1 MHTMHSSKNLL
12 VAGALILLLSLVS
25 TYPLHAQQYLGTLT
39 GEVTDASGA
48 KIANVDVS
56 ATDVTTHFT
65 TTTKT
70 NGAGEYS
77 IPFLTPDTYELKV
90 EVSGFRPET
99 KTGLV
104 LTAGGNT
111 RTDFSLQV
119 GAVGE
124 KVVVTADLELLD
136 TASSNL
142 GTTMSTKEV
151 TDLPNIGR
159 NPFVLSTLAAG
170 VTTGAYMQ
178 SKASGFTNPF
188 SGTAVQIIANGSS
201 GHNRLTLDGIPDD
214 PAERLSGASY
224 TGFVP
229 SPEAVQEVKTQ
240 TALYDAQYG
249 HGNGTVLNT
258 VLRAGSNNYHGSAYY
273 VFRNTYLDANTY
285 ERVPT
290 QSAAVNPTHRV
301 NDQWTQPGGVID
313 GPLTIPH
320 IYNGRDKTFFMAAY
334 EYVQLHQPVPFSGLV
349 PTTAQV
355 AGDFSGLCSNF
366 VAGVCAPGAGVQ
378 LYDPTTADASGNRT
392 PFLNNNIKSKIN
404 PAGAALASYYPAP
417 NSTLSPTVNY
427 ISNVTSSPNKYWSFV
442 TRVDHSI
449 SDRNK
454 LNATFFKAVLHQIQ
468 PTEGFP
474 KLVAPTG
481 VGYTVYRNN
490 IGGSLDDVIVIS
502 PTLVVDARI
511 GVIYHPFGLVY
522 PGSTFD
528 LSTLNISGSGLPFQS
543 FPGVFA
549 CDACTSPGGASGTS
563 PGTTSP
569 YTGLAAGNTGQISED
584 TLGSTSVLVSKTF
597 SKHSLRVG
605 FEGNLSRYN
614 VQNPQ
619 SGVGTFNFNRQFTQ
633 KNSVSTTV
641 GSDASSGNPFASLL
655 LGYPSSGSYGN
666 QIAYALQQLYY
677 GIYVQ
682 DDWRIRRNLTINAG
696 LRWDYETPFTER
708 HNRQNTG
715 FCTTCTNPLQG
726 SVTGLTLN
734 GGLQFASSSNRYAY
748 PTDTNNFQP
757 RFGAEYQLNSNVV
770 LRGGFGIIYFN
781 TLESPLGQGYSS
793 TTGYVATLDNTHPST
808 SLTNPFPNGIN
819 LPTGSSL
826 GLATQVGQGV
836 TFADQNHT
844 QPKIMQ
850 YSVSVQTQ
858 LPANT
863 VLQIAY
869 VGNKASQLE
878 INKNIDALPPQY
890 YNQGAAGVTFLQT
903 QVPNPMAGLLPG
915 SSLNSAT
922 VQRQFL
928 LSPFPEFT
936 SVTDNFASK
945 GSVLYNSLQTSVVK
959 RLSRGLSVQGNF
971 TWSKIMDQNIYLN
984 AQDSLNSPFRY
995 QDPNPNLVGNLVGI
1009 YQFSSLSGKPAYERL
1024 TVGGWQI
1031 NGVLRAQNGNLVATP
1046 GASTTSGGNVTPLS
1060 SPRLGNAAY
1069 GRYFNT
1075 CYENAAGAL
1084 VMTTPTAPAC
1094 DSTSSIPAFQQHLAF
1109 TLNNIGPYMNDVRQR
1124 VHPLFDFTL
1133 FKQFQLHE
1141 SLNFEIRGE
1150 FFNILN
1156 TPNFGGP
1163 NTSLGS
1169 ASYGIVTL
1177 TQANDPRLT
1186 QLTGR
1191 FNF

>member
-1 MHTMHSSKNLL
+1 MYKVRSYKYL
-12 VAGALILLLSLVS
+12 VRLGAFVLLLSYVNTL
-25 TYPLHAQQYLGTLT
+25 PLLAQQYLGTLT
-39 GEVTDASGA
+39 GEVSDASGA
-48 KIANVDVS
+48 KIANAEVA

-65 TTTKT
+65 TRTKT
-70 NGAGEYS
+70 NGSGEYS
-77 IPFLTPDTYELKV
+77 IPFLTPDTYDV
-90 EVSGFRPET
+90 TITISGFRPET
-99 KTGLV
+99 RTGVV
-104 LTAGGNT
+104 LTAGANE

-119 GAVGE
+119 GTVGE

-136 TASSNL
+136 TASANL
-142 GTTMSTKEV
+142 GTTLGTKEV
-151 TDLPNIGR
+151 TDLPNVGR

-178 SKASGFTNPF
+178 SKSSGFTNPF
-188 SGTAVQIIANGSS
+188 SGVAVQIIANGSS

-249 HGNGTVLNT
+249 HGNGTVLNS
-258 VLRAGSNNYHGSAYY
+258 VLRAGSNRYHGSAYY
-273 VFRNTYLDANTY
+273 VFRNTYLDANTH

-290 QSAAVNPTHRV
+290 QNAAVSPTHRV
-301 NDQWTQPGGVID
+301 NDQWAQPGGVID
-313 GPLTIPH
+313 GPVVIPH
-320 IYNGRDKTFFMAAY
+320 LYNGHDKTFFMAAY
-334 EYVQLHQPVPFSGLV
+334 EYIQLHQPVPFSGLV
-349 PTTAQV
+349 PTKAQL

-366 VAGVCAPGAGVQ
+366 IAGVCAAGAGVQ
-378 LYDPTTADASGNRT
+378 LYDPLTADANGNRT
-392 PFLNNNIKSKIN
+392 PFLNNNIASRIN
-404 PAGAALASYYPAP
+404 TAGAALATYYPAP

-427 ISNVTSSPNKYWSFV
+427 ISSDTSSPNKYWSFV
-442 TRVDHSI
+442 TRVDHSF

-468 PTEGFP
+468 PHEGFP
-474 KLVAPTG
+474 KQIAPTG
-481 VGYTVYRNN
+481 IGYTVYRNN
-490 IGGSLDDVIVIS
+490 IGGSLDDVTVIS

-528 LSTLNISGSGLPFQS
+528 LSTININGSGLPNPS
-543 FPGVFA
+543 FPGTAFT
-549 CDACTSPGGASGTS
+549 DSYS
-563 PGTTSP
+563 
-569 YTGLAAGNTGQISED
+569 GLAAGNTGQISED
-584 TLGSTSVLVSKTF
+584 TLGSASVLVSKTL
-597 SKHSLRVG
+597 SKHTLRVG
-605 FEGNLSRYN
+605 FDGNLSRYN

-619 SGVGTFNFNRQFTQ
+619 SGVGIFNFDRRFTQ
-633 KNSVSTTV
+633 KNSVSTAV
-641 GSDASSGNPFASLL
+641 GSDANSGNPFASLL
-655 LGYPSSGSYGN
+655 LGYPSSGTYGN

-682 DDWRIRRNLTINAG
+682 DDWRVMRNLTVNAG
-696 LRWDYETPFTER
+696 LRWDYESPFTER
-708 HNRQNTG
+708 YDRQNVG
-715 FCTTCTNPLQG
+715 FCATCPNPLQA

-734 GGLQFASSSNRYAY
+734 GGLQFATSSHRNPY
-748 PTDTNNFQP
+748 PSDWNNFQP
-757 RFGAEYQLNSNVV
+757 RFGVEYQLNPNVV
-770 LRGGFGIIYFN
+770 LRGGFGVIYFN

-793 TTGYVATLDNTHPST
+793 STSYVATLDSTHPANILS
-808 SLTNPFPNGIN
+808 NPFPTGIN
-819 LPTGSSL
+819 LPTGSAL
-826 GLATQVGQGV
+826 GLATQVGQGI
-836 TFADQNHT
+836 TAPDSNHT

-858 LPANT
+858 LPANM

-878 INKNIDALPPQY
+878 INKSIDALPAQY
-890 YNQGAAGVTFLQT
+890 FNQGASGVTFLQT
-903 QVPNPMAGLLPG
+903 QVANPMAGLLPG

-928 LSPFPEFT
+928 LTPFPEFT
-936 SVTDNFASK
+936 NVTDNYASK

-959 RLSRGLSVQGNF
+959 RVSHGLTIQGNF

-984 AQDSLNSPFRY
+984 AQDSLDSPFRY

-1009 YQFSSLSGKPAYERL
+1009 YQFSSLSGKRAIERWTL
-1024 TVGGWQI
+1024 GGWQV
-1031 NGVLRAQNGNLVATP
+1031 NGVLRAQNGNLVANP
-1046 GASTTSGGNVTPLS
+1046 GGSNGSAGTVTPLS
-1060 SPRLGNAAY
+1060 TAHLGNATY

-1084 VMTTPTAPAC
+1084 VMTTPTAPGC
-1094 DSTSSIPAFQQHLAF
+1094 DSTASVPAFQQHLSF

-1124 VHPLFDFTL
+1124 VHPLMDLSL
-1133 FKQFQLHE
+1133 FKRFQLHE

-1150 FFNILN
+1150 FFNVLN

-1163 NTSLGS
+1163 GTTPGS

-1177 TQANDPRLT
+1177 TQLNDPRLT
-1186 QLTGR
+1186 QLTAR
-1191 FNF
+1191 LNF